1 MAKQDTKRPETVEEM
16 TRHFMI
22 RDLLTVLFD
31 TEFPVQPF
39 SCMIFIGPDQVVFG
53 LNNDLVVRPVITIET
68 CRVDLVAPTEVF
80 DKDTFKKYCDEIKE
94 ITRVA
99 MIGR

>member
-31 TEFPVQPF
+31 TECPVQPF
-39 SCMIFIGPDQVVFG
+39 TCCIFIGPDQVVFG
-53 LNNDLVVRPVITIET
+53 LGADLVVHPVITVET
-68 CRVDLVAPTEVF
+68 CRVDLVAPEEVF
-80 DKDTFKKYCDEIKE
+80 DKDAFRKYCDEIKE
-94 ITRVA
+94 IARVA